1 MMKNM
6 KIYNSGNRYMCNSQ
20 RRVIAKLAFS
30 KGIKYVKKTTSE
42 KAEVLNNHCIS
53 FTYVRKSIGDLYLFP
68 VIYELQYIWKLVTGS
83 TMFC

>member
-30 KGIKYVKKTTSE
+30 KGIKYVKKTTLE

-53 FTYVRKSIGDLYLFP
+53 FT
-68 VIYELQYIWKLVTGS
+68 
-83 TMFC
+83 